1 VSDCDAIALTL
12 LEGAPP
18 PADRFSEH
26 LRECTACRRLAR
38 ADRSFGSDAPDA
50 VPVGDALRAAL
61 DRDLAPVRYR
71 PAWERAA
78 LPVGAIAAVMV
89 SGMTLLGRSPAAD
102 PAGAVASG
110 ALLAMALGGVALSL
124 WRGEWGLGAP
134 VLWRR
139 VWLGGAAGVFALTLL
154 TRTSP
159 RAGVAAGRGSFA
171 HVGTSAIN
179 AVSDPHLQALGP
191 LANLGACASTASVF
205 AGVVAL
211 AALWAARRTVPVS
224 AGSMGSVIGASA
236 GLAAL
241 AAIGPSCAAGV
252 AHSLA
257 AHGLPA
263 VMVTVLCLF
272 LGRRS
277 LSP

>member
-12 LEGAPP
+12 LEGAPS

-26 LRECTACRRLAR
+26 LRECTGCRRLR
-38 ADRSFGSDAPDA
+38 LADQSFGSDAPEA
-50 VPVGDALRAAL
+50 VPLGDSLRAAL

-71 PAWERAA
+71 SAWERAA

-89 SGMTLLGRSPAAD
+89 SGLTLLGRSPAAD
-102 PAGAVASG
+102 PGGAIASG
-110 ALLAMALGGVALSL
+110 AMLAMALGGVALSL
-124 WRGEWGLGAP
+124 WRGELGLGVP
-134 VLWRR
+134 VSWRR
-139 VWLGGAAGVFALTLL
+139 LWLAGAAGVFALTLL
-154 TRTSP
+154 TRMSP
-159 RAGVAAGRGSFA
+159 RAGAAAGVSSFA
-171 HVGTSAIN
+171 HVGTSAVN
-179 AVSDPHLQALGP
+179 AVADPHLQALGP

-241 AAIGPSCAAGV
+241 AAVGPSCTAGV
-252 AHSLA
+252 AHTLA

-263 VMVTVLCLF
+263 VMATVLCLF